1 MKLLD
6 KYIIKK
12 YVGTFFYLVLGLCLI
27 ICVIDY
33 SEKIDD
39 FKNAGLS
46 FSDAVSGYYL
56 HLIPYLANFLSPLMI
71 FIATILVTAR
81 LASHT
86 EIIAILASGVS
97 FKRIIGTYLMGA
109 VVLAS
114 LTFVMIG
121 WVIPSSNQ
129 ARIDFELAHLG
140 EGGDIEFQNVHVKE
154 NDSTYVFLQDF
165 NSNIN
170 VGYNFSYEIMGGK
183 ELNYRLTA
191 PRVDWDTTISKWK
204 LKNYVVRTYYN
215 KDEKYHFVKSEKIME
230 TTVTPED
237 FGPGYNMQQAMTIP
251 ELKTYIAEETKKGTG
266 GLDVYIME
274 YYERFAYPFAILILT
289 FMGVV
294 VSARKSREGIA
305 KQLVIGF
312 ILCFVYYAFLQLGR
326 NFTQSDS
333 LHPLVSAWV
342 PNAVFLVAGLVLY
355 KTLPK

>member
-12 YVGTFFYLVLGLCLI
+12 YIGTFLYLVLGLCLI

-39 FKNAGLS
+39 FKESGLA
-46 FSDAVSGYYL
+46 FSEVLTGYYA
-56 HLIPYLANFLSPLMI
+56 HLVPYLANFLSPLMI

-97 FKRIIGTYLMGA
+97 FKRIIWTYLMGA
-109 VVLAS
+109 IVLAC

-129 ARIDFELAHLG
+129 SRIDFEIAHLG
-140 EGGDIEFQNVHVKE
+140 EGVDIEFQNVHVKE
-154 NDSTYVFLQDF
+154 NDSTYVYLQDF
-165 NSNIN
+165 NGNIN
-170 VGYNFSYEIMGGK
+170 VGYHFSYEIMDGK
-183 ELNYRLTA
+183 ELRYRLTA
-191 PRVDWDTTISKWK
+191 PRVDWDTASGHWK
-204 LKNYVVRTYYN
+204 VKNYVLRTYYN
-215 KDEKYHFVKSEKIME
+215 GDEEYHFIKSEKIMQ

-237 FGPGYNMQQAMTIP
+237 FGPGYNMHQAMTIP
-251 ELKTYIAEETKKGTG
+251 QLKKYIIEETKRGTG

-305 KQLVIGF
+305 KQLVVGF
-312 ILCFVYYAFLQLGR
+312 LLCFVYYAFLQLGR
-326 NFTQSDS
+326 NFTQSEG
-333 LHPLVSAWV
+333 LHPIISAWI
-342 PNAVFLVAGLVLY
+342 PNTVFLLSGIVLY